1 MGGGGRRGGRVRFLA
16 RMAAAS
22 AGEGRGRRGIGGT
35 IQDRGADD
43 HPLSPQGSISASE
56 TGVTPEAL
64 RAALLA
70 WYDQGARDLAWRV
83 GPAEHRAGVRAD
95 PYRVWLSEVMLQQ
108 TTVPHATP
116 YFLKFT
122 ARWPTVADLA
132 AAPDEDVMA
141 AWAGLGYYARAR
153 NLLAC
158 ARAVA
163 NDHGGVFPDTEEGL
177 RALPGLGPYTAAAVA
192 AIAFD
197 RPANVVDGNVERVM
211 ARLHA
216 VETPLPDAKPEL
228 KALAAAL
235 VRDGRPGDW
244 AQALMDL
251 GATVCRPK
259 SPLCDRCP
267 LTAACAGLATG
278 APETYPR
285 KTAKA
290 ERPHRHGVAYVLTRG
305 AEVALVRRPPKGLLG
320 GMLALPTSDWRATRF
335 TEAEARAAAPAP
347 ADWRHVGEVEHG
359 FTHFTLTLTLLRAEA
374 DAADDVIWSPRR
386 DLDGLPS
393 VFLKAARAGLSNLL

>member
-1 MGGGGRRGGRVRFLA
+1 M
-16 RMAAAS
+16 
-22 AGEGRGRRGIGGT
+22 
-35 IQDRGADD
+35 
-43 HPLSPQGSISASE
+43 
-56 TGVTPEAL
+56 TPEQI

-70 WYDQGARDLAWRV
+70 WYDGNARELAWRV
-83 GPAEHRAGVRAD
+83 GPADHAGGVRAD

-122 ARWPTVADLA
+122 ARWPTVSDLA
-132 AAPDEDVMA
+132 AEEDGEVMA

-163 NDHGGVFPDTEEGL
+163 RDHGGVFPDTEEGL
-177 RALPGLGPYTAAAVA
+177 RALPGLGPYTAAAVG

-197 RPANVVDGNVERVM
+197 RPTNVVDGNVERVM
-211 ARLHA
+211 ARLFA
-216 VETPLPDAKPEL
+216 VEAPLPDAKPEL
-228 KALAAAL
+228 KALAAGL
-235 VRDGRPGDW
+235 VREDRPGDW

-278 APETYPR
+278 APESFPR
-285 KTAKA
+285 RTAKA
-290 ERPHRHGVAYVLTRG
+290 ERPHRHGVAYILTRG
-305 AEVALVRRPPKGLLG
+305 DRVALVRRPPKGLLG
-320 GMLALPTSDWRATRF
+320 GMLALPTSDWRTARF
-335 TEAEARAAAPAP
+335 SEPEARAAAPAA
-347 ADWRHVGEVEHG
+347 ADWRPVGEVEHG
-359 FTHFTLTLTLLRAEA
+359 FTHFTLTLTLLRAEGDA
-374 DAADDVIWSPRR
+374 DGVIWSPRR
-386 DLDGLPS
+386 DLDALPS
-393 VFLKAARAGLSNLL
+393 VFLKAAKAGLSNLL

>member
-1 MGGGGRRGGRVRFLA
+1 VAGR
-16 RMAAAS
+16 
-22 AGEGRGRRGIGGT
+22 
-35 IQDRGADD
+35 
-43 HPLSPQGSISASE
+43 
-56 TGVTPEAL
+56 
-64 RAALLA
+64 
-70 WYDQGARDLAWRV
+70 
-83 GPAEHRAGVRAD
+83 RAD

-122 ARWPTVADLA
+122 ARWPNVSDLA
-132 AAPDEDVMA
+132 AEADGEVMA

-163 NDHGGVFPDTEEGL
+163 NDHGGVFPPTEEGL
-177 RALPGLGPYTAAAVA
+177 RGLPGLGPYTAAAVA

-197 RPANVVDGNVERVM
+197 EPTNVVDGNVERVM
-211 ARLHA
+211 ARLFA

-228 KALAAAL
+228 KRLAAGL
-235 VRDGRPGDW
+235 VRDERPGDW

-259 SPLCDRCP
+259 QPLCDRCP
-267 LTAACAGLATG
+267 VSEHCAGLASG
-278 APETYPR
+278 SPETYPR
-285 KTAKA
+285 RTAKA

-305 AEVALVRRPPKGLLG
+305 DQVALVRRPPKGLLG
-320 GMLALPTSDWRATRF
+320 GMLALPSSDWRTARWTD
-335 TEAEARAAAPAP
+335 AEALAAAPAE
-347 ADWRHVGEVEHG
+347 AAWRGVGEVEHG
-359 FTHFTLTLTLLRAEA
+359 FTHFTLTLRLLRAEG
-374 DAADDVIWSPRR
+374 DASGVIWSPRR

-393 VFLKAARAGLSNLL
+393 VFLKAARAGLTSLL

>member
-1 MGGGGRRGGRVRFLA
+1 MMGLDGG
-16 RMAAAS
+16 M
-22 AGEGRGRRGIGGT
+22 
-35 IQDRGADD
+35 
-43 HPLSPQGSISASE
+43 
-56 TGVTPEAL
+56 TPETL
-64 RAALLA
+64 RARLLA
-70 WYDQGARDLAWRV
+70 WYDAQARDLAWRA
-83 GPAEHRAGVRAD
+83 GPKAGWRQD
-95 PYRVWLSEVMLQQ
+95 PYKVWLSEVMLQQ

-122 ARWPTVADLA
+122 ARWPTVSDLA
-132 AAPDEDVMA
+132 AAPDEEVMA

-153 NLLAC
+153 NLLKC

-163 NDHGGVFPDTEEGL
+163 QDHAGVFPDTEDGL

-197 RPANVVDGNVERVM
+197 RPTNVVDGNVERVM
-211 ARLHA
+211 ARLYA

-235 VRDGRPGDW
+235 VRDDRPGDW

-267 LTAACAGLATG
+267 VSGACAGLATG

-285 KTAKA
+285 KTRKA
-290 ERPHRHGVAYVLTRG
+290 ERPRRYGVAYLLTRG
-305 AEVALVRRPPKGLLG
+305 DQIALIRRPPKGLLG
-320 GMLALPTSDWRATRF
+320 GMLALPTSDWRDRPF
-335 TEAEARAAAPAP
+335 SPDEARQAAPAP
-347 ADWRHVGEVEHG
+347 ADWRSAGEIEHV
-359 FTHFTLTLTLLRAEA
+359 FTHFALTLSVFRAEG
-374 DAADDVIWSPRR
+374 DAADVLWSPRR
-386 DLDGLPS
+386 ALDSLPS
-393 VFLKAARAGLSNLL
+393 VFLKAAKAGLTHLI

>member
-1 MGGGGRRGGRVRFLA
+1 MNA
-16 RMAAAS
+16 ES
-22 AGEGRGRRGIGGT
+22 
-35 IQDRGADD
+35 
-43 HPLSPQGSISASE
+43 
-56 TGVTPEAL
+56 L
-64 RAALLA
+64 RARLLA
-70 WYDQGARDLAWRV
+70 WYDANARDLPWRV
-83 GPAEHRAGVRAD
+83 GPADHAAGVRAD

-132 AAPDEDVMA
+132 DEADGEVMA

-163 NDHGGVFPDTEEGL
+163 HQHGGVFPDTEEGL
-177 RALPGLGPYTAAAVA
+177 RGLPGLGPYTAAAVG

-211 ARLHA
+211 ARLFA
-216 VETPLPDAKPEL
+216 VETPLPNAKPEL
-228 KALAAAL
+228 KRLAASL
-235 VRDGRPGDW
+235 VRDHRPGDW

-251 GATVCRPK
+251 GATICRPK
-259 SPLCDRCP
+259 APLCDLCP
-267 LTAACAGLATG
+267 VASHCVALATG

-290 ERPHRHGVAYVLTRG
+290 ALPHRHGVAYILTRG
-305 AEVALVRRPPKGLLG
+305 DQIALVRRPPKGLLG
-320 GMLALPTSDWRATRF
+320 GMLALPTSDWRGTRWGDE
-335 TEAEARAAAPAP
+335 EAVEAAPAP
-347 ADWRHVGEVEHG
+347 AAWRGVGEVEHG
-359 FTHFTLTLTLLRAEA
+359 FTHFTLTLRLLRAEG
-374 DAADDVIWSPRR
+374 DAADVIWSPRR
-386 DLDGLPS
+386 DLDALPS
-393 VFLKAARAGLSNLL
+393 VFLKAARAGLANLL

>member
-1 MGGGGRRGGRVRFLA
+1 M
-16 RMAAAS
+16 
-22 AGEGRGRRGIGGT
+22 
-35 IQDRGADD
+35 
-43 HPLSPQGSISASE
+43 
-56 TGVTPEAL
+56 TPDTL
-64 RAALLA
+64 RARLLA
-70 WYDQGARDLAWRV
+70 WYDANARDLPWRV
-83 GPAEHRAGVRAD
+83 GPADHAAGARAD

-122 ARWPTVADLA
+122 ARWPTVSDLA
-132 AAPDEDVMA
+132 EAADEDVMA

-163 NDHGGVFPDTEEGL
+163 RDHGGVFPDTEERL
-177 RALPGLGPYTAAAVA
+177 RSLPGLGPYTAAAVG

-197 RPANVVDGNVERVM
+197 LPTNVVDGNVERVM
-211 ARLHA
+211 ARLFA
-216 VETPLPDAKPEL
+216 VEAPLPEGKPEL
-228 KALAAAL
+228 KRLAGAL
-235 VRDGRPGDW
+235 VRDARPGDW

-267 LTAACAGLATG
+267 IAEGCAGLAGG

-305 AEVALVRRPPKGLLG
+305 DEVALVRRPPKGLLG
-320 GMLALPTSDWRATRF
+320 GMLALPTSDWRSDPWSD
-335 TEAEARAAAPAP
+335 AEAVAAAPA
-347 ADWRHVGEVEHG
+347 AAAWRSVGEVEHV
-359 FTHFTLTLTLLRAEA
+359 FTHFSLTLRLLRAEA
-374 DAADDVIWSPRR
+374 DAADVIWSPRR
-386 DLDGLPS
+386 DLDALPS
-393 VFLKAARAGLSNLL
+393 VFLKAARAGLTNLF